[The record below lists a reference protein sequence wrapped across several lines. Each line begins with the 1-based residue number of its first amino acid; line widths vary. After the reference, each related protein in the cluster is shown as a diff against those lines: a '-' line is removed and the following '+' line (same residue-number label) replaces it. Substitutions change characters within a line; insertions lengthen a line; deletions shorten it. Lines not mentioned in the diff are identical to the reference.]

1 MKRTLLA
8 AAAAILA
15 GGLFAWAQD
24 SMPPLFKVFTPAETV
39 LLRGTATLSNRS
51 ATIAL
56 PAWFEGAAH
65 SEGRTVQLT
74 CKDGF
79 SPLSV
84 GSVTSG
90 QFTVTTTEAGNA
102 SQAFHWEVKANTK

>member
-8 AAAAILA
+8 ASAMVVA
-15 GGLFAWAQD
+15 GSLFAWAQE
-24 SMPPLFKVFTPAETV
+24 SAPPLFKVFTPTEV
-39 LLRGTATLSNRS
+39 VMVRGTGTLTDRS

-65 SEGRTVQLT
+65 TDGRTVQLT
-74 CKDGF
+74 CKDGY

-102 SQAFHWEVKANTK
+102 SQVFHWEVKANTK